1 MSRTKLLAELNFVLD
16 TVAPAWYNPKWKEVT
31 QMNERIKKIIE
42 ELGLKKVDFANRLHI
57 SQPFASELCSGAK
70 APSDRTIGDI
80 CREFGVREAWLRT
93 GEGEMFVQD
102 TQSEQVA
109 AFLADLTKD
118 DSDTFKKR
126 FVEMLADL
134 SPGDWELLER
144 MAEKLTKKKEESP

>member
-1 MSRTKLLAELNFVLD
+1 
-16 TVAPAWYNPKWKEVT
+16 
-31 QMNERIKKIIE
+31 MNERIKKIIE

-70 APSDRTIGDI
+70 APSDRTISDI

-102 TQSEQVA
+102 TQSEQGA

-126 FVEMLADL
+126 FVEMLAGL

-144 MAEKLTKKKEESP
+144 MTEKLTKKKEESP

>member
-1 MSRTKLLAELNFVLD
+1 
-16 TVAPAWYNPKWKEVT
+16 
-31 QMNERIKKIIE
+31 MNERIKKILE
-42 ELGLKKVDFANRLHI
+42 EHGLKKVEFAERLHI
-57 SQPFASELCSGAK
+57 SRPYASELCSGAK
-70 APSDRTIGDI
+70 APSDRTISDI

-126 FVEMLADL
+126 FVEMLAGL
-134 SPGDWELLER
+134 SPVDWELLER
-144 MAEKLTKKKEESP
+144 MAEKLTQKKEESP

>member
-1 MSRTKLLAELNFVLD
+1 
-16 TVAPAWYNPKWKEVT
+16 
-31 QMNERIKKIIE
+31 MNERIKKILE
-42 ELGLKKVDFANRLHI
+42 ELSLKKVEFAERLHI
-57 SQPFASELCSGAK
+57 SRPYASELCSGAK
-70 APSDRTIGDI
+70 APSDRTISDI

-126 FVEMLADL
+126 FVEMLAGL
-134 SPGDWELLER
+134 SPADWGLLER
-144 MAEKLTKKKEESP
+144 MAEKLTQKKEESP

>member
-1 MSRTKLLAELNFVLD
+1 
-16 TVAPAWYNPKWKEVT
+16 
-31 QMNERIKKIIE
+31 MNERIKKIIE
-42 ELGLKKVDFANRLHI
+42 KLGLKKVDFANRLHI

-70 APSDRTIGDI
+70 APSDRTISDI

-126 FVEMLADL
+126 FVEMLAGL
-134 SPGDWELLER
+134 SPEDWGLLER
-144 MAEKLTKKKEESP
+144 MAEKLTQKKEESP

>member
-1 MSRTKLLAELNFVLD
+1 
-16 TVAPAWYNPKWKEVT
+16 
-31 QMNERIKKIIE
+31 MNERIKKIIE

-70 APSDRTIGDI
+70 APSDRTISDI
-80 CREFGVREAWLRT
+80 CRECGVREAWLRN

-126 FVEMLADL
+126 FVEMLAGL
-134 SPGDWELLER
+134 SPADWELLER
-144 MAEKLTKKKEESP
+144 MAEKLTQKKEESP